1 MAFPK
6 PDMKRQPENG
16 YPEISGATPS
26 RDTAAGEKKRP
37 CRSVTPALP
46 QYSRSQGRHTENSAA
61 IAPLPTGGAPGKVM
75 ASNRP
80 CAEAA
85 PCLCCFCRKQE
96 RLSSLDIRT
105 IKSEVLA
112 GLTAALSL
120 VPEVVGFALVAHVN
134 PLNGLYAAFI
144 ICLVAAIW
152 GGRPGMISG
161 AAGSMAVVSAGLV
174 VQHGVEYLFATII
187 LTGVIQLLFAA
198 FRLGKLI
205 RMVPHSVML
214 GFVNGL
220 AIVIASAQLQHF
232 HTRAADGSQHWLAVS
247 ALLPMLALVAVTVAV
262 TVLLPRL
269 TKAFPSALAGILAAT
284 AGALAFGIHTRTVGD
299 LASIHG
305 ALPSFHLPQVPYTWE
320 TLRITLPYALVLA
333 TIGLVETLL
342 TLNLIDELTDTT
354 GQPNRE
360 SMAQG
365 IGNTLGALFTGMGGC
380 AMIGQSII
388 NLNAGGRKRLSG
400 IAAGSFLLSF
410 ILVGSRW
417 IERIPL
423 AALVG
428 VMFVVSAETLNW
440 KSLRNL
446 GRIPKHDTAV
456 MIVVTLVTV
465 LTNLAVAVVAGIVIA
480 ALVFAWDHAQQ
491 LDAEILEEDGRK
503 TYRLHGSLFFASTA
517 QFTQFF
523 RPKDD
528 PADTYL
534 EFDHARIMDSS
545 ALEAIESVA
554 QRYRDAGK
562 TLHVHGLSENCD
574 RLLRRK
580 DGSVTISA
588 RPAYDEA

>member
-1 MAFPK
+1 V
-6 PDMKRQPENG
+6 N
-16 YPEISGATPS
+16 
-26 RDTAAGEKKRP
+26 
-37 CRSVTPALP
+37 
-46 QYSRSQGRHTENSAA
+46 
-61 IAPLPTGGAPGKVM
+61 
-75 ASNRP
+75 
-80 CAEAA
+80 
-85 PCLCCFCRKQE
+85 
-96 RLSSLDIRT
+96 IRT
-105 IKSEVLA
+105 IQSEVLA

-144 ICLVAAIW
+144 LCLIAAIL

-161 AAGSMAVVSAGLV
+161 AAGSMAVVSAALV
-174 VQHGVEYLFATII
+174 VQHGIDYLFATIL
-187 LTGVIQLLFAA
+187 LTGILQLLFAA

-220 AIVIASAQLQHF
+220 AIIIATAQFQHL
-232 HTRAADGSQHWLAVS
+232 RQRMPDGTQHWLPS
-247 ALLPMLALVAVTVAV
+247 SSLLTMFALIAVTVTV
-262 TVLLPRL
+262 TVFLPRL

-284 AGALAFGIHTRTVGD
+284 TCVVAFGIHTRTVGD
-299 LASIHG
+299 LSSIRG
-305 ALPSFHLPQVPYTWE
+305 AIPGFHLPAVPYTLE

-342 TLNLIDELTDTT
+342 TLNLIDELTDTA
-354 GQPNRE
+354 GEPNRE

-365 IGNTLGALFTGMGGC
+365 IGNVACALFTGIGGC

-388 NLNAGGRKRLSG
+388 NLNAGGRRRLSG
-400 IAAGSFLLSF
+400 IAAGGFLLSF
-410 ILVGSRW
+410 ILVGSRL

-428 VMFVVSAETLNW
+428 VMFVVAAETFNW
-440 KSLRNL
+440 QSLRNVV
-446 GRIPKHDTAV
+446 RIPRHDTAV
-456 MIVVTLVTV
+456 MLLVTLVTV

-491 LDAEILEEDGRK
+491 LDADITEDNGLK
-503 TYRLHGSLFFASTA
+503 TYRLHGSLFFASIA
-517 QFTQFF
+517 QFTAFF
-523 RPKDD
+523 SPKTD

-545 ALEAIESVA
+545 ALEAIEA
-554 QRYRDAGK
+554 LAKRYREAGK
-562 TLHVHGLSENCD
+562 ILHVHGLSENCD

-580 DGSVTISA
+580 DGAVSIAPT
-588 RPAYDEA
+588 PAYDEV

>member
-1 MAFPK
+1 
-6 PDMKRQPENG
+6 MK
-16 YPEISGATPS
+16 T
-26 RDTAAGEKKRP
+26 
-37 CRSVTPALP
+37 
-46 QYSRSQGRHTENSAA
+46 
-61 IAPLPTGGAPGKVM
+61 
-75 ASNRP
+75 
-80 CAEAA
+80 
-85 PCLCCFCRKQE
+85 
-96 RLSSLDIRT
+96 
-105 IKSEVLA
+105 EVLA

-134 PLNGLYAAFI
+134 PLTGLYAAFI
-144 ICLVAAIW
+144 LCLIAAIF

-187 LTGVIQLLFAA
+187 LAGVLQLLFAA

-220 AIVIASAQLQHF
+220 AIIIASAQLQHL
-232 HTRAADGSQHWLAVS
+232 HQRMADGSQHWLPAP
-247 ALLPMLALVAVTVAV
+247 ALLTMLGLVAITALVTVF
-262 TVLLPRL
+262 LPKL

-284 AGALAFGIHTRTVGD
+284 ACALLLGVHTRTVGD
-299 LASIHG
+299 LSSIHG
-305 ALPSFHLPQVPYTWE
+305 ALPAFHLPQVPYTWQ

-342 TLNLIDELTDTT
+342 TLNLIDELTDST
-354 GQPNRE
+354 GEPNRE

-365 IGNTLGALFTGMGGC
+365 VGNVVGALFGGMGGC

-388 NLNAGGRKRLSG
+388 NLNAGGRRRLSG
-400 IAAGSFLLSF
+400 IAAGTFLLSF
-410 ILVGSRW
+410 LLVGSKL

-428 VMFVVSAETLNW
+428 VMFVVAAETFNW

-446 GRIPKHDTAV
+446 RRIPKHDTMV
-456 MIVVTLVTV
+456 MLLVTVITV

-491 LDAEILEEDGRK
+491 LDVDVVEGEESK
-503 TYRLHGSLFFASTA
+503 TYRLHGSLFFASAA
-517 QFTQFF
+517 QFTHFF
-523 RPKDD
+523 DPKND
-528 PADTYL
+528 PVETVL

-545 ALEAIESVA
+545 ALEAIESLA
-554 QRYRDAGK
+554 QRYRDQGK
-562 TLHVHGLSENCD
+562 RLNVRGLSENCD

-580 DGSVTISA
+580 DGSVTIA
-588 RPAYDEA
+588 PQVVYDDV